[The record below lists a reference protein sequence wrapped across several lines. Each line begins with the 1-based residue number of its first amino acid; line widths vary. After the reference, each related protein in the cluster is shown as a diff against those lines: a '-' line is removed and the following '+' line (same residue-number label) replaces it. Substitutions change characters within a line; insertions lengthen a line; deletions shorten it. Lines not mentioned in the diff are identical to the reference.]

1 MEKYSNLEKCIGIC
15 NKQYIKINYEISEDS
30 TELRKAY
37 LVQLKVDNGF
47 IYLIAY
53 IVDKYYSNL
62 VFFCLE
68 RMRNFTIS
76 YE

>member
-68 RMRNFTIS
+68 RIRNFTIS